1 MADSSEQSEQT
12 LLFIKVVDVVNYVT
26 SKSKKKQ
33 NLFKNA
39 IDIQNGLLKIL
50 LD

>member
-1 MADSSEQSEQT
+1 MWHLQ
-12 LLFIKVVDVVNYVT
+12 V
-26 SKSKKKQ
+26 KKKQ

>member
-1 MADSSEQSEQT
+1 MVDSSEQSEQT